1 MPQQAT
7 SPTIDPRAAAR
18 WQQLPASVSPWLHE
32 EVARRMQARLDWIKN
47 KPASWAH
54 WAPWRGGWQTHAV
67 LADRY
72 PQASCILLEPSASA
86 AAQVR
91 QALYSPWWQP
101 KTWRQG
107 KPRLVS
113 RIDSPVQMLWSN
125 MALHMS
131 ADPQTLIGQWHQGL
145 AVDGFLMFSCL
156 GPDTLT
162 ELRTLYREQG
172 WPAAAHE
179 FTDMHDWGD
188 MLVSA
193 GFADP
198 VMDMERITLSFAGP
212 ERLLQELRELG
223 RNLHPARF
231 AALRG
236 RRWRQQLLDALSG
249 GPLQLTFEIIYGH
262 AVKPAPRLTVAAH
275 SEISLAD
282 MRQALV
288 KGRTAVRGADAAGF
302 LFDKEARH
310 E

>member
-1 MPQQAT
+1 MSQPAT
-7 SPTIDPRAAAR
+7 PPTVDARAAAR
-18 WQQLPASVSPWLHE
+18 WQQLPVHASPWLHE
-32 EVARRMQARLDWIKN
+32 EVARRMQERLDWIKAQ
-47 KPASWAH
+47 PTSWAH
-54 WAPWRGGWQTHAV
+54 WQPWRGGWQTHAV
-67 LADRY
+67 LAQRY
-72 PQASCILLEPSASA
+72 PQASCTLLESSPAAS
-86 AAQVR
+86 AQVR
-91 QALYSPWWQP
+91 EALRAPWWKP
-101 KTWRQG
+101 KSWLQG

-113 RIDSPVQMLWSN
+113 HIDTPVQMLWSN

-131 ADPQTLIGQWHQGL
+131 PDPQRLIAQWHQAL
-145 AVDGFLMFSCL
+145 AADGFLMFSCL

-162 ELRTLYREQG
+162 ELRALYRERA

-188 MLVSA
+188 MLVAA

-198 VMDMERITLSFAGP
+198 VMDMERITLSFATP
-212 ERLLQELRELG
+212 ERLLLELRELG

-236 RRWRQQLLDALSG
+236 RRWRQQLRDALSG

-262 AVKPAPRLTVAAH
+262 AVKPAPRLTVAPH

-282 MRQALV
+282 MRQALR
-288 KGRTAVRGADAAGF
+288 KGRAVSSDADALAVSFG
-302 LFDKEARH
+302 KGMQH